1 MSHFLP
7 VTLVAWTLSSLPAQ
21 AQVTGPAAPP
31 ALGAEKSTGQGIRMD
46 VALALVNV
54 TVTDPYN
61 RLVTGLDKDNFHVFE
76 DGVPQEV
83 VSFSSED
90 VPDLDWRRF

>member
-1 MSHFLP
+1 MRVIRHSVGLQCSAVFAC
-7 VTLVAWTLSSLPAQ
+7 TLIACTLSSLPAR

-31 ALGAEKSTGQGIRMD
+31 VRAAEGSTGQGIRMD

-76 DGVPQEV
+76 DGVPAGSRQLFE
-83 VSFSSED
+83 
-90 VPDLDWRRF
+90 